1 MPPKYQILQQ
11 SIDKLAQDTI
21 TRTSSENVNTTAL
34 LKSQTTL
41 TESIVN
47 LTTILTQIHQT
58 NSIITVKDEE
68 VKGDAPPDELSSD
81 DQELASKLAD
91 AIVKQLGLYKEN
103 IRKKV
108 KPNDQAKPAEREMQ
122 IHVQQTNEETN
133 LQPNEQIIP
142 SIQEHVENHAENPS
156 HEIIELEQESMEI
169 DQGQDQKLLAVSND
183 APPLK
188 AQATAFG
195 MIQQSQTQLPT
206 LSFQK
211 PEQKAQ
217 QKKATPIPSSTT
229 TESIVSPPP
238 PQKKALIK
246 SEITPQPQLKT
257 EIVFDEDE
265 EDAMQKQL
273 MDEMRKYS

>member
-1 MPPKYQILQQ
+1 M
-11 SIDKLAQDTI
+11 
-21 TRTSSENVNTTAL
+21 
-34 LKSQTTL
+34 
-41 TESIVN
+41 
-47 LTTILTQIHQT
+47 TTILTQIHQT

-195 MIQQSQTQLPT
+195 MIQQS
-206 LSFQK
+206 
-211 PEQKAQ
+211 
-217 QKKATPIPSSTT
+217 
-229 TESIVSPPP
+229 
-238 PQKKALIK
+238 
-246 SEITPQPQLKT
+246 
-257 EIVFDEDE
+257 
-265 EDAMQKQL
+265 
-273 MDEMRKYS
+273 